1 MQNII
6 QKIDP
11 IVLATGILAFLAGLF
26 YWSILLSEKVHGKD
40 KDSKKSSSKS
50 KI

>member
-1 MQNII
+1 MQNIL

-26 YWSILLSEKVHGKD
+26 YWSILLSEKVHGKGENN
-40 KDSKKSSSKS
+40 KKSSSKT
-50 KI
+50 